1 MKQRNAAWVAD
12 AIFGGVCAVV
22 ANVLLEDVVTF
33 PLEITAATGLPED
46 VVACA
51 LVVLERHRLLVRDG
65 PAFRAAVIDP
75 DQAES
80 FQNWLDTCCE
90 SPRSEAAARN
100 IF

>member
-33 PLEITAATGLPED
+33 PLEITAATGLSED

-51 LVVLERHRLLVRDG
+51 LVVLERHRLLG
-65 PAFRAAVIDP
+65 L
-75 DQAES
+75 S
-80 FQNWLDTCCE
+80 FVNLV
-90 SPRSEAAARN
+90 
-100 IF
+100 